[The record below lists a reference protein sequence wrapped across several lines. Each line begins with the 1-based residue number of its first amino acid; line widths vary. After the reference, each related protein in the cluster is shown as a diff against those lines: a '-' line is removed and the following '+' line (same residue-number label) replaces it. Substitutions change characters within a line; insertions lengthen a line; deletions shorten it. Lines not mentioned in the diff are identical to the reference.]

1 MTNLDDIY
9 NSDDTICAVST
20 PAGSGGIAVIRLA
33 GADAVKIA
41 DKIWRGK
48 RLSGVDSHTAHL
60 GDIADSDGSVLDQ
73 AVATVFRA
81 PRSYTADDTVEFAV
95 HGSIWIQQRLLD
107 ILCANGARPAAPGE
121 FTRRAFAAGRL
132 DLTQAEAVADIIA
145 ASSKAAHNLAIAQ
158 MRGSVSRDIDALRDK
173 LIHLASLL
181 ELELDFSEEDVEFA
195 SRDQIKGLA
204 QDLRDNI
211 RHLLGTFAS
220 GQALKNGIPVA
231 IIGAPNAGK
240 SSLLNTLVGD
250 ERAIVSDIAGTT
262 RDIIEDTAQ
271 VGPYLIRFIDTAGI
285 CRTDDKIEAIGIERA
300 IAAAQKALIIINV
313 TDATN
318 PTTINMPSAGTF
330 TINVLN
336 KTDISTSVPPGIEN
350 PILISTLTHA
360 GIDNLVATIKSHIDT
375 INPGNRQI
383 ITNARHARAL
393 ADAADAADRT
403 VDAITADLPTVL
415 IAEELRTALRHLAAI
430 TGQITTPTLLNTIFS
445 SFCVGK

>member
-9 NSDDTICAVST
+9 NPDDTICAVST

-211 RHLLGTFAS
+211 RRLLGTFAS

-285 CRTDDKIEAIGIERA
+285 CSTDDKIEAIGIERA

-415 IAEELRTALRHLAAI
+415 IAEELRTVLRHLAAI
-430 TGQITTPTLLNTIFS
+430 TGQITSPTLLNTIFS
-445 SFCVGK
+445 SFCIGK